1 MKASEIGETYTLLGF
16 KPTINKAYRKKLL
29 AFGFTPKTEFTI
41 IRVAPLG
48 DPIEVKLRGFSVTL
62 RKDELDG
69 LIAIVK
75 SASCES
81 NNCQTCH

>member
-16 KPTINKAYRKKLL
+16 KSTINKAYRKKLL
-29 AFGFTPKTEFTI
+29 AFGFTPKTEFMI
-41 IRVAPLG
+41 IRVAPMG

-69 LIAIVK
+69 LIAIK
-75 SASCES
+75 SKSCNET
-81 NNCQTCH
+81 CQTCH